1 MAPFTNRKQAGIIL
15 GRRLRPYRASR
26 PIVLALP
33 RGGIPV
39 AAEVA
44 KALMAPLDVLAVK
57 KIGAPH
63 HEELALG
70 AISEE
75 GTPVF
80 NEEVISALES
90 RFGFR
95 RTELQELARRKRAEV
110 VAQVERF
117 RAVRPA
123 LDLQDRNVILVDDGL
138 ATGATME
145 AAVQVLRGRGVRR
158 IVVAV
163 PVGAA
168 DSLARLVKIVDDVVC
183 LVVPRD
189 FYAVGAWYRDFSQL
203 SDEEADDM
211 LEERLGAENEPASSG
226 TVLIP
231 AGNVFLEGEL
241 QMPSGASA
249 LVIFAHGS
257 GSSRKSPRN
266 RQVAREIQ
274 ERGMG
279 TLLFD
284 LLSADEASIRQNV
297 FDIDLLSSRLLSA
310 FSWAREKAPEA
321 KIAFFG
327 ASTGA
332 AAALR
337 AAAQAPEGLFAVVS
351 RGGRVDLAADYL
363 SRIKVPVLT
372 IVGALDQPVLAS
384 TLKVLD
390 RLCIPRLELVNG
402 AGHLFEE
409 PGAIEEVA
417 RIAARWLRDHVPAN
431 GKENIAVGW

>member
-1 MAPFTNRKQAGIIL
+1 M

>member
-1 MAPFTNRKQAGIIL
+1 
-15 GRRLRPYRASR
+15 
-26 PIVLALP
+26 
-33 RGGIPV
+33 
-39 AAEVA
+39 
-44 KALMAPLDVLAVK
+44 MAPLDVLAVK